1 MSHQWASLLFPE
13 LPAKADMISFIW
25 ALNEK
30 ARLSFSLLKVKRNTI
45 ILSLKTIKLTVQKH
59 MLLRKTATKN
69 FGGFFKNIVIMTLQA
84 AKVQNNSLPAFLEL
98 QDHLKTIKLLKIFL
112 SWKVFR
118 LIMSTLILM
127 N

>member
-13 LPAKADMISFIW
+13 LPVKADMIFFIW

-30 ARLSFSLLKVKRNTI
+30 VRLSFSLLKVRRNTI

-59 MLLRKTATKN
+59 MLLRKTAMKN
-69 FGGFFKNIVIMTLQA
+69 FGDFSKNIVIMTLQA
-84 AKVQNNSLPAFLEL
+84 APVQNNSLPAFLEL